1 MLTELKVKP
10 ENTSVGYTSLAWK
23 QKKYIDKK
31 IKEKVGKW
39 IKSDL
44 FQYRCKLLV
53 IKQLKKENSK
63 GA

>member
-1 MLTELKVKP
+1 MLKVKP

-23 QKKYIDKK
+23 LKKYIDKK

-39 IKSDL
+39 IKSNL
-44 FQYRCKLLV
+44 FQRPCKLLV
-53 IKQLKKENSK
+53 IKQLKKEISK

>member
-10 ENTSVGYTSLAWK
+10 ENTSVGHTSLAWK
-23 QKKYIDKK
+23 LKKYIDKK

-44 FQYRCKLLV
+44 FHHLCKLFA
-53 IKQLKKENSK
+53 IK
-63 GA
+63 